1 MHQLGL
7 DAQQIAR
14 TTSRDAIA
22 IAIAIEST
30 ITQMRRQ
37 PAPPHDANKEYL
49 YSINI

>member
-14 TTSRDAIA
+14 TTSRDA